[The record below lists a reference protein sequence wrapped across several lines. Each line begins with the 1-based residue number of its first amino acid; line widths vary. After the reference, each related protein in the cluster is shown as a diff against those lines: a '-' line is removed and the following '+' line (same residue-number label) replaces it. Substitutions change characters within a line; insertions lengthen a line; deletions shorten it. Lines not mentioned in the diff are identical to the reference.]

1 MKKNVLSF
9 ITLLIIA
16 LAVVL
21 TPVFTYNTPFTGV
34 LIEVVLLMLLAF
46 IPDVKIKRGK

>member
-16 LAVVL
+16 LAVVI

-34 LIEVVLLMLLAF
+34 LIEAVLLMLLAF
-46 IPDVKIKRGK
+46 IPEIKRGR

>member
-1 MKKNVLSF
+1 MKKNVISF
-9 ITLLIIA
+9 VSMLIIA
-16 LAVVL
+16 FAVVL

-34 LIEVVLLMLLAF
+34 LIEAVLLMLLAF